1 MAAVVEIMAM
11 AAPAKARLCR
21 TAQDVLAGPNVKVDR
36 APVARIVDGRRHQGR
51 QTWIMTTSQLRRKWN
66 GKYYLLH

>member
-1 MAAVVEIMAM
+1 MEIMAM

-21 TAQDVLAGPNVKVDR
+21 MAQDVLAGPNVKVDR
-36 APVARIVDGRRHQGR
+36 APVAKIVDGRRHQAR
-51 QTWIMTTSQLRRKWN
+51 QARIMTTSQLRRKWN